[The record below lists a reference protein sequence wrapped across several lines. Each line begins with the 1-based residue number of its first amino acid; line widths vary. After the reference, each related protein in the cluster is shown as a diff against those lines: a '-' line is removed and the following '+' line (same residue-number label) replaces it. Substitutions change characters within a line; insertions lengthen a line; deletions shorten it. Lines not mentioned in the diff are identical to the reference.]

1 MKRLVLVS
9 LFFCFAQVAGQS
21 AFGQSAIRRP
31 AFDTKSSVNWIDMEI
46 RAQTALNLAS
56 AGVKLPA
63 GRGLAQEIVEEK
75 FLHLIRPVI
84 LNIQVDSS
92 HRMSDLLSGGE
103 LNLADIDG
111 FSRPASKTPPAL
123 SKDMS
128 FMRASYTVSL
138 KAMSEALLRHT
149 RPSPI
154 RRPLLPTNAPV
165 YTGVIIIATGS
176 LPIHGRNTASLV
188 QPCIFPKIWDT
199 DMNLIYERSMT
210 DPDKNTN
217 GIVKYVPEEA
227 VFRPTPSGMDTGLEA
242 FVGKNP
248 LRIIARGVF
257 GMNPTDPIIDKNDAL
272 LILSSDENIQLL
284 RQARVVFVL
293 DPAALNASL

>member
-1 MKRLVLVS
+1 MKRLVFS
-9 LFFCFAQVAGQS
+9 PLFFCFVQLAIGQ
-21 AFGQSAIRRP
+21 AAVRQP
-31 AFDTKSSVNWIDMEI
+31 AFDIKSFVDWIDMEI

-56 AGVKLPA
+56 ANIKLPA
-63 GRGLAQEIVEEK
+63 ERVRAQELVEGEY
-75 FLHLIRPVI
+75 LYLIRPVI

-92 HRMSDLLSGGE
+92 HTVADLLSGRE

-111 FSRPASKTPPAL
+111 LSRPTGKTPPAL
-123 SKDMS
+123 SKDLG
-128 FMRASYTVSL
+128 FMQVSYTVSL
-138 KAMSEALLRHT
+138 KAMSEALLRHS

-154 RRPLLPTNAPV
+154 RRPLSPLKAPA

-188 QPCIFPKIWDT
+188 QPCVFPKIWDT
-199 DMNLIYERSMT
+199 EMNLIYERSMT
-210 DPDKNTN
+210 DPDRNK
-217 GIVKYVPEEA
+217 GGVVKYVPEEA
-227 VFRPTPSGMDTGLEA
+227 VFRPTPSGMDDDLEA

-257 GMNPTDPIIDKNDAL
+257 GMSPTDPIIDRNDAL
-272 LILSSDENIQLL
+272 LILSSDDNINLL

>member
-1 MKRLVLVS
+1 MKRLVFS
-9 LFFCFAQVAGQS
+9 PLFFCFVQLAIGQ
-21 AFGQSAIRRP
+21 AAVRQP
-31 AFDTKSSVNWIDMEI
+31 AFDIKSFVDWIDMEI

-56 AGVKLPA
+56 ANIKLPA
-63 GRGLAQEIVEEK
+63 ERVRAQELVEGEY
-75 FLHLIRPVI
+75 LHLIRPVI

-92 HRMSDLLSGGE
+92 HTVADLLSGRE

-111 FSRPASKTPPAL
+111 LSRPTGKTPPAL
-123 SKDMS
+123 SKDLG
-128 FMRASYTVSL
+128 FMQVSYTVSL
-138 KAMSEALLRHT
+138 KAMSKALLRHS

-154 RRPLLPTNAPV
+154 RRPLSPLKAPA

-188 QPCIFPKIWDT
+188 QPCVFPKIWDT
-199 DMNLIYERSMT
+199 EMNLIYERSMT
-210 DPDKNTN
+210 DPDRNK
-217 GIVKYVPEEA
+217 GGVVKYVPEEA
-227 VFRPTPSGMDTGLEA
+227 VFRPTPSGMDDDLEA

-257 GMNPTDPIIDKNDAL
+257 GMSPTDPIIDRNDAL
-272 LILSSDENIQLL
+272 LILSSDDNINLL